1 MRIHWLVVGSPLKGP
16 EWLSFNV
23 FFVVS
28 QEAVEE
34 AVELSL

>member
-1 MRIHWLVVGSPLKGP
+1 MRIHWLVVVSPLKEP
-16 EWLSFNV
+16 EFLSFNV

-34 AVELSL
+34 TV